1 MIAFFLVAAIGGLT
15 NLSHPGHLPPR
26 GGGGDGMVVAPSEQN
41 ELQNPESLELIHGRE
56 QSLRLHLDLT
66 RLAGWFL

>member
-1 MIAFFLVAAIGGLT
+1 
-15 NLSHPGHLPPR
+15 
-26 GGGGDGMVVAPSEQN
+26 MVVAPSEQN